1 MKLQRFKDEIAIS
14 LAVVAAL
21 FVCLIILSVMWF
33 CKSKKR
39 KKEHIDRKNTLRS
52 SARTHRHMITQ
63 PGASAASTSTLS
75 SASNNN
81 NKNNISNRTNN
92 NNNAHSQF
100 STLNSKTQHL
110 SQTTTSGFYGSHIG
124 GGTGGQSVDNMTI
137 ASTTRSTGR
146 LAPIYASQRNQ
157 YFVNNR
163 KRTRSSNGGG
173 GSQSETEID
182 TSTLNEESQLK
193 INKIFNGKSISNHVI
208 NVYLSCI

>member
-1 MKLQRFKDEIAIS
+1 M
-14 LAVVAAL
+14 AAL
-21 FVCLIILSVMWF
+21 FVCLVILSILWF

-52 SARTHRHMITQ
+52 SARTHRHMINPPTAA
-63 PGASAASTSTLS
+63 GASTSTLS
-75 SASNNN
+75 SSI
-81 NKNNISNRTNN
+81 NKNITSNRTTNGQ
-92 NNNAHSQF
+92 SQF

-124 GGTGGQSVDNMTI
+124 GAGGGQSVDTLTI

-157 YFVNNR
+157 YFANK
-163 KRTRSSNGGG
+163 KRTRSTGGG

-193 INKIFNGKSISNHVI
+193 INKIFNGNFKFKF
-208 NVYLSCI
+208 